1 MGNKMTIEDLYIS
14 VEDVYN
20 QYESRKIDEV
30 LATETLVRVCQHFV
44 LESVQGNLLVRG
56 FTKDFL
62 KKMLKDLQI
71 EINRS

>member
-30 LATETLVRVCQHFV
+30 LATETLVRVCQHFAS
-44 LESVQGNLLVRG
+44 ENAKG
-56 FTKDFL
+56 KEFL
-62 KKMLKDLQI
+62 RKIVEDIQI
-71 EINRS
+71 QINRS

>member
-1 MGNKMTIEDLYIS
+1 MTIEELHES
-14 VEDVYN
+14 VQDVVY
-20 QYESRKIDEV
+20 QLDSEKITKG